1 MDRRPACHQPT
12 ATDDPMSASDDGP
25 IIVKKGT
32 QTAQTRH
39 ETQTS
44 SQRARCTDL
53 GAERTAHDET
63 YKRIARAAQR
73 RFGTCGMSNRN
84 DPVVERVGDGLREL
98 DALARPDVRPRSVD
112 RLLGGVVGEPS
123 SGVRDGRLVCSTRLR
138 KSRRLRA
145 AALDDCDEAAGAGEG
160 DGSGG
165 DGDGERS
172 TPLPLSDD
180 GAAGAGVAVTS
191 SALSR
196 EPSLLSRV
204 SSGTRLPG
212 GEPVDEL
219 ALGGELAGG
228 VTGRPV

>member
-1 MDRRPACHQPT
+1 
-12 ATDDPMSASDDGP
+12 
-25 IIVKKGT
+25 
-32 QTAQTRH
+32 
-39 ETQTS
+39 
-44 SQRARCTDL
+44 
-53 GAERTAHDET
+53 
-63 YKRIARAAQR
+63 
-73 RFGTCGMSNRN
+73 MSNRS

-98 DALARPDVRPRSVD
+98 DALARPDARPRSVD
-112 RLLGGVVGEPS
+112 NPLGGVGGEPS

-145 AALDDCDEAAGAGEG
+145 AGLDDCDEDAAAGAGEG
-160 DGSGG
+160 DGPGG